1 MSVSNYNPFECTYRI
16 DKLDNVVYL
25 IPEAALRNIK
35 IDNGYAYVENIEYEP
50 IYFNCYNISLED
62 TDTLDERYEFT
73 HTLKFSVNGYVNHND
88 FQGCYYV
95 IVKSVDNEYWLVNP
109 LFPCKIT
116 YTYTLGYQD
125 NHTDFTLSTVSN
137 HPTLR
142 IHNMNQGRPYHCN
155 GYLLNGIDRLFL
167 NEKMFSSHSGKNV
180 YYTNSGFKEVIYDKK
195 SATFQEQFDGDNVS
209 HSVQFNIKFDDYKSS
224 WHYNLLEFQDNLYAA
239 IITTTKGEYVL
250 CGFGFG
256 LQPSYTVAS
265 DGEMTPD
272 HIEIR
277 LVDMHD
283 NGDLFTFITGGT
295 ISPNNDRV
303 YNYTTKYDA
312 WECVS
317 DGYAKYLLQEEFD
330 VLGNPTG
337 HYKCLEGYE
346 ERFAFLGDALIG
358 TFDEVV
364 TFYQPQCKASG
375 CTLSTSLPSTVKMFG
390 GQCIRFSVRADSDW
404 SITNNASYLTFTPT
418 SGEANTNYTVEM
430 CNFRPQSAETVTTS
444 FTINYCSTAQT
455 YSVVINKGDGCF
467 YGGDEIHISPIGQ
480 YVIIPTE
487 CCIESALETTS
498 ALTNIQI
505 FDTYIKVYVPQ
516 NNTDS
521 ERTFTLVATLCDG
534 NESEVKIIQANAY
547 TRWVK
552 EGTTCLGKLKC
563 DVERMYSGTTSG
575 DINTRTEV
583 VRTTNCIQSADCGG
597 SSTRWIDTEE
607 TVCYN
612 GRKYI
617 VQAEQVKPSTD
628 SDWINTGNKRRGSET
643 SDSPAE
649 CSGTTYEEWRVVE
662 GEYICDGTTKYRKLR
677 LYTSTDNI
685 NWVATDT
692 YKKGEVIEY
701 NSTDCGYSPTGET
714 YYEWRIE
721 GTQCNGYDLYNW
733 ERKYIS
739 NDGNTWTPT
748 EVYRYGSLIE
758 ANSSQCGYVPPIQY
772 EYQWSATTGYVCS
785 GTNKMTREIYQR
797 RISGSSDPWENVV
810 PTQERAAQPMIES
823 ASTDCGYVPPIEP
836 MYKWVTMS
844 INQDY
849 VCDECPTPQYR
860 TLTTATTC
868 IGVDKYELDEYQVS
882 YDSGTTWT
890 TTATSATTL
899 IEANSEDCGYA
910 PQNYKVKYKT
920 ISDDEYTVLCDEECP
935 DGCIIC
941 RSELIG
947 IPDNSNAAL
956 LEMEIGDC
964 VKQIGGCCEDFI
976 PNARNLTSLTIGHN
990 VEIIE
995 DNAFYSCVSLSSIFI
1010 PNSVKKI
1017 GANAFRSINAD
1028 ITIGTGVTFIGS
1040 AAFAYADRP
1049 HSITILAT
1057 TPPTLDT
1064 SGGSRF
1070 YPFDYTNNIPIYVP
1084 AESVNAY
1091 KSADVWR
1098 YYYASRIQAI
1108 PNS

>member
-1 MSVSNYNPFECTYRI
+1 MSVSNYKPNECTYRI

-195 SATFQEQFDGDNVS
+195 SAIFQEQFDGDNVS

-256 LQPSYTVAS
+256 LQPSYTVTS

-295 ISPNNDRV
+295 ISPNDDRV

-358 TFDEVV
+358 KFNEVV
-364 TFYQPQCKASG
+364 TFYQPQCKSG
-375 CTLSTSLPSTVKMFG
+375 CTLSTSLVSPVKMNAQQCTMFTVK
-390 GQCIRFSVRADSDW
+390 ADSDW
-404 SITNNASYLTFTPT
+404 SITNSADYLQITPT
-418 SGEANTNYTVEM
+418 SGSGGTTYSVQL

-455 YSVVINKGDGCF
+455 YTVQVGKGNGCF
-467 YGGDEIHISPIGQ
+467 YGGDSFEIGAEGQ
-480 YVIIPTE
+480 YVTIPTK
-487 CCIESALETTS
+487 CCIDSVLETTS
-498 ALTNIQI
+498 ALTNIQV
-505 FDTYIKVYVPQ
+505 FENYIKVYVPQ
-516 NNTDS
+516 NVTES
-521 ERTFTLVATLCDG
+521 ARTFTLNVTLCDG
-534 NESEVKIIQANAY
+534 TDSEVTITQTNAY

-552 EGTTCLGKLKC
+552 ESEVCVGTQLC
-563 DVERMYSGTTSG
+563 DVERMYSGTTP
-575 DINTRTEV
+575 DNINTWTAVWR
-583 VRTTNCIQSADCGG
+583 RNNCQESDRCAQYT
-597 SSTRWIDTEE
+597 TRWVVTEE
-607 TVCYN
+607 TVCYM
-612 GRKYI
+612 GKKYI
-617 VQAEQVKPSTD
+617 VEAEQVKYSTD

-643 SDSPAE
+643 QDSPAE
-649 CSGTTYEEWRVVE
+649 CSGTTKEEWRVDIS
-662 GEYICDGTTKYRKLR
+662 EYICDGTTKYELMR
-677 LYTSTDNI
+677 LYISNDSG
-685 NWVATDT
+685 ATWEAT
-692 YKKGEVIEY
+692 ETTKKGVVLEHDSE
-701 NSTDCGYSPTGET
+701 DCGYVPPSGDT

-721 GTQCNGYDLYNW
+721 GTQCDGFDLHNW
-733 ERKYIS
+733 EQKYVS
-739 NDGNTWTPT
+739 DDGNTWSPT
-748 EVYRYGSLIE
+748 GTYRYGSLIE
-758 ANSSQCGYVPPIQY
+758 ANSSQCGYVPPIVY
-772 EYQWSATTGYVCS
+772 EYRWIL
-785 GTNKMTREIYQR
+785 TNE
-797 RISGSSDPWENVV
+797 
-810 PTQERAAQPMIES
+810 TQ
-823 ASTDCGYVPPIEP
+823 CG
-836 MYKWVTMS
+836 
-844 INQDY
+844 
-849 VCDECPTPQYR
+849 
-860 TLTTATTC
+860 
-868 IGVDKYELDEYQVS
+868 
-882 YDSGTTWT
+882 
-890 TTATSATTL
+890 
-899 IEANSEDCGYA
+899 ED
-910 PQNYKVKYKT
+910 
-920 ISDDEYTVLCDEECP
+920 
-935 DGCIIC
+935 
-941 RSELIG
+941 
-947 IPDNSNAAL
+947 
-956 LEMEIGDC
+956 
-964 VKQIGGCCEDFI
+964 
-976 PNARNLTSLTIGHN
+976 
-990 VEIIE
+990 
-995 DNAFYSCVSLSSIFI
+995 
-1010 PNSVKKI
+1010 
-1017 GANAFRSINAD
+1017 
-1028 ITIGTGVTFIGS
+1028 
-1040 AAFAYADRP
+1040 
-1049 HSITILAT
+1049 
-1057 TPPTLDT
+1057 
-1064 SGGSRF
+1064 
-1070 YPFDYTNNIPIYVP
+1070 
-1084 AESVNAY
+1084 
-1091 KSADVWR
+1091 
-1098 YYYASRIQAI
+1098 
-1108 PNS
+1108 